1 MTKANTLK
9 KQARRRSLTP
19 SDVVVGKDVLEL
31 VSSAMYVDPMT
42 IYREY
47 VQNAAD
53 AVDVARDQGLL
64 KKRARGTVK
73 IRFDHIA
80 RRVFIRDDGSGLEP
94 SVFAHRLMSLGSSPK
109 RGTFARGFRGVG
121 RLAGLGYAKELTFR
135 SRTTKD
141 DAVLEL
147 RWDCLKL
154 RRHLRSSTDQ
164 CGLTDLIRDVVTI
177 DEVAG
182 DDKPARFFEVELNGV
197 VRLGSDD
204 LMSPEA
210 VARYLSEV
218 GPIPFAPNFSFHGDI
233 QDALEVAGHNGADHL
248 GALNIEVEGID
259 GSITRPHRN
268 RFDADQK
275 TVFVGREVEPIKIS
289 GLDGG
294 VAAVGWVLHH
304 DYEGAIPTHL
314 GVKGLRL
321 RCGNIQVG
329 DSALLRDYFPE
340 ARFNG
345 WSVGEIHILDPRI
358 TPNAR
363 RDHFEQNAHFLNL
376 VNHIAPLTRDIS
388 RQCRTN
394 SVRRRWT
401 REFESRRDVLSHTIA
416 ILIQGALSKAEQ
428 RRLIAQAAQM
438 LDQLRKQS
446 ARDLF
451 PLQDGVIPLDVIQ
464 SFEEAIED
472 LRNDEVSADPLE
484 LLPKS
489 KQKVYRGVFDLIYQ
503 CSTNR
508 VAAKALVDRML
519 EQIVADT
526 EAREREK

>member
-1 MTKANTLK
+1 MTKEITSK
-9 KQARRRSLTP
+9 KRVGRRSLAP

-47 VQNAAD
+47 IQNAAD
-53 AVDVARDQGLL
+53 AVDLAREQGHL
-64 KKRARGTVK
+64 KRKARGTAK
-73 IRFDHIA
+73 IQFNHEA
-80 RRVFIRDDGSGLEP
+80 RRILISDDGSGLEP

-135 SRTTKD
+135 SRTSID

-147 RWDCLKL
+147 RWDCLQL
-154 RRHLRSSTDQ
+154 RRHLRSYTDQ
-164 CGLTDLIRDVVTI
+164 YGLTDLIRNVVTI
-177 DEVAG
+177 EEVAG

-204 LMSPEA
+204 LMNPAA

-218 GPIPFAPNFSFHGDI
+218 GPIPFASDFSFQSDI
-233 QDALEVAGHNGADHL
+233 QNALSVTNHNGADHL

-259 GSITRPHRN
+259 GFITRPHRDG
-268 RFDADQK
+268 FDVDQK
-275 TVFVGREVEPIKIS
+275 AVLVGRKIEPIKIP

-294 VAAVGWVLHH
+294 IAAVGWVLHH

-340 ARFNG
+340 ARFNA
-345 WSVGEIHILDPRI
+345 WSVGEIHILDSRI

-376 VNHIAPLTRDIS
+376 ANHIAPLTREIS

-401 REFESRRDVLSHTIA
+401 KEFESRRDVLSGTIA
-416 ILIQGALSKAEQ
+416 ILAQGALSKAEQ
-428 RRLIAQAAQM
+428 RRLAAQAGQM
-438 LDQLRKQS
+438 LDQLRKQA

-451 PLQDGVIPLDVIQ
+451 PLHDGATLTEVIQ
-464 SFEEAIED
+464 CFGEAIEN
-472 LRNDEVSADPLE
+472 LRDYEASADPLE

-489 KQKVYRGVFDLIYQ
+489 RQKAYRELFDLIYQ

-508 VAAKALVDRML
+508 SAAKALVDRML
-519 EQIVADT
+519 EQIVADA
-526 EAREREK
+526 EAKGLEK